1 MRKDLLS
8 SISSS
13 ISAFFL
19 LSGRS
24 EIYCHVATE
33 IYNYPGST
41 VLATLF
47 ILIKR
52 MGAYRN
58 QISSQ
63 RYKTD
68 KSLGMV
74 SDLEPYLT
82 AMLTG
87 ALFGTEN
94 NVLFNCKILEARQVL
109 A

>member
-24 EIYCHVATE
+24 EIIILQYNIYVATE

-58 QISSQ
+58 Q

-94 NVLFNCKILEARQVL
+94 NVLFNCKILVQCRQ
-109 A
+109 